1 MTFTIIKKG
10 NNNFWHLFNNG
21 AKEVNLSDF
30 QAVLD
35 SVAQTFIIQALNGAN
50 IPQTAV
56 GILDIIV
63 IDETDASLE
72 ETFANVEE
80 LRTRLVELGY
90 TPYLGAVADNI
101 TGLIEAGTNV
111 TITGDGTTGSPYV
124 ISSSGGGGGAVTSV
138 NSDTGA
144 VIVDLQSAT
153 DEGNVV
159 EYGAETTFAK
169 YQTSADVFA
178 EIRSTDDG
186 FLALDIQV
194 STGEKVS
201 YQGEGIVNQR
211 GGVNK
216 TLNLPFIEG
225 ILAMGFQSKIANFTA
240 ENEVPYIANGTLTVT
255 DPTPVA
261 NRGYIVHVIG
271 GTSTIGGVGYTTGA
285 LVYRYYDGSSWI
297 STNMNS
303 AITIDATPTDG
314 SSNAVSS
321 NGVFDALA
329 LKSNKNEV
337 ETFIFSKSGGS
348 YGSHTGTTA
357 ETVLLSVDISA
368 GEFVVGDIINYVAF
382 IEKPLI
388 NGTATIRVRAGVNG
402 TTSDALIATSSA
414 ASNTDVSNYIERTR
428 HQFLSGNI
436 LKVLRNNTA
445 VFSDRTPT
453 SRLDS
458 VSLTFSSAW
467 KLTFTIQLSNAL
479 DEATLTGYRIGK
491 IKTI

>member
-72 ETFANVEE
+72 ETFANVEA

-111 TITGDGTTGSPYV
+111 TITGDGTTGNPYV
-124 ISSSGGGGGAVTSV
+124 INSSGGGGGAVTSV

-144 VIVDLQSAT
+144 VIVDLQSAS

-159 EYGAETTFAK
+159 EYGAETTFVK
-169 YQTSADVFA
+169 YQTSSDVFA

-186 FLALDIQV
+186 YLAFDIQT
-194 STGEKVS
+194 SSGEKVS

-216 TLNLPFIEG
+216 SLNLPFIEG

-329 LKSNKNEV
+329 LRTKIVIKQATPSSAV
-337 ETFIFSKSGGS
+337 
-348 YGSHTGTTA
+348 TGTTT
-357 ETVLLSVDISA
+357 ETILSNNLIPGGTFSTNDIMNLVSFRA
-368 GEFVVGDIINYVAF
+368 IKTGA
-382 IEKPLI
+382 
-388 NGTATIRVRAGVNG
+388 NGTVTYKIYINTTSNTLSGAVEIRRFPGASIYTKVGNFTYTITGGNLRGYAFTDSGVNAGRDSG
-402 TTSDALIATSSA
+402 TASLPEGSTSFNPANDI
-414 ASNTDVSNYIERTR
+414 YI
-428 HQFLSGNI
+428 I
-436 LKVLRNNTA
+436 CTA
-445 VFSDRTPT
+445 QLANG
-453 SRLDS
+453 LDS
-458 VSLTFSSAW
+458 V
-467 KLTFTIQLSNAL
+467 IQRELLITN
-479 DEATLTGYRIGK
+479 
-491 IKTI
+491 